1 MGISTKITFALRGAL
16 SDLQGRRVL
25 NWNCSSPRLLEEKI
39 NGSFR
44 LKSVPAYRPA
54 IYEDGSFLLE
64 PIGTNFFTWS
74 QDLTHP
80 SWVKGSNVQV
90 RKPPERPLLPDASG
104 VAQEVNWFNGV
115 GNTQKLQRTF
125 GVKGA
130 ADYIIKFIL
139 QPRGGRCS
147 ANDVIRVIGGVASSA
162 KIQLSELNDYQ
173 GRYRILELKFRTAG
187 TQPTLP
193 VVGLEG
199 FSITEVT
206 NSTFTISSLEV
217 VAINSMKG
225 GQVKFNNA
233 PTVLYM
239 IAGNT
244 ATTNGSITVTVEAVN
259 LPGSGV
265 TIVQKASLLGQPDQ
279 VCTLEISSESV
290 FSMLWGDVTLEEG
303 LFSTSFIPQE
313 GEQSVRAAAL
323 LEAQPKDNPL
333 RDLRSFGV
341 YGRLKSWK
349 GNGNLINFGDF
360 KIDIV
365 DGKLTVTAGTTQV
378 QDTSPLPALDASFFV
393 MVAAETSSISLFV
406 DGKLKNRSSL
416 VNFRPT
422 SNPVIFS
429 SKGVRLWHTIVCF
442 GEALLDGKPEI
453 GQMATQEVNLL
464 FSEIVVP
471 ASLISSQFT
480 VFELTPVK
488 VSGLSKPAVS
498 GAITAAPVVATR
510 KVLLASTAGFA
521 VGDTVAIVRGE
532 KPDIVNHAMVEA
544 VAVGDLTLGTV
555 AGIRSGDSVFKGEF
569 GIPGRAFVRFP
580 FVAIDE
586 QRVQEINYPT
596 RKVRLSSSLAYI
608 PNLRAIVRNEKN
620 QDVTEVMVTA
630 IDPGTNEITV
640 SDATKIQVG
649 HYIAQTLSETRI
661 DWQLYVP
668 SFKVG
673 IPGVRIGKPRS
684 QNGVLIEN
692 TTPSEVSVTVRI
704 EAFL

>member
-25 NWNCSSPRLLEEKI
+25 NWNCSSARLLEQKV
-39 NGSFR
+39 NDSFR

-64 PIGTNFFTWS
+64 PIGTNLFTWS

-80 SWVKGSNVQV
+80 SWVKGSNVQI
-90 RKPPERPLLPDASG
+90 RKPPERPLLPDSSG

-115 GNTQKLQRTF
+115 GNTQKMQRTF

-139 QPRGGRCS
+139 QPRGGRCA
-147 ANDVIRVIGGVASSA
+147 ANDVIRVTGGVTTSA
-162 KIQLSELNDYQ
+162 RIQLSELNDYQ

-193 VVGLEG
+193 VADLEG

-206 NSTFTISSLEV
+206 NSTFTISTLEL
-217 VAINSMKG
+217 VAINAMRG
-225 GQVKFNNA
+225 GQVRFNNA
-233 PTVLYM
+233 PTLYM

-244 ATTNGSITVTVEAVN
+244 ATTNGAVTVTVEATN

-265 TIVQKASLLGQPDQ
+265 TTVQKALLLGQPDQ

-313 GEQSVRAAAL
+313 GEQAVRAAAI

-341 YGRLKSWK
+341 YGRLTSWK

-360 KIDIV
+360 KIDII

-378 QDTSPLPALDASFFV
+378 QDTSPMPALNASFFV

-406 DGKLKNRSSL
+406 DGQLKNRSSL

-422 SNPVIFS
+422 ANSVIFS
-429 SKGVRLWHTIVCF
+429 SRGVRVWHTIVCF

-453 GQMATQEVNLL
+453 GQMATQEVSLL

-480 VFELTPVK
+480 VFELPPIK
-488 VSGLSKPAVS
+488 VGGLSKPAVS
-498 GAITAAPVVATR
+498 NVITAAPIVATR
-510 KVLLASTAGFA
+510 KVLLASSVGFA
-521 VGDTVAIVRGE
+521 IGDTVAIVRGE
-532 KPDIVNHAMVEA
+532 KPDIINNAMVEA
-544 VAVGDLTLGTV
+544 VAVGELTLGTV

-569 GIPGRAFVRFP
+569 GLPGRAFVRFP

-586 QRVQEINYPT
+586 QRVQDINYTT
-596 RKVRLSSSLAYI
+596 RKVRLTSSLAYI

-649 HYIAQTLSETRI
+649 HFIAQTLSETRI

-692 TTPSEVSVTVRI
+692 TTQSEVSVTVRI